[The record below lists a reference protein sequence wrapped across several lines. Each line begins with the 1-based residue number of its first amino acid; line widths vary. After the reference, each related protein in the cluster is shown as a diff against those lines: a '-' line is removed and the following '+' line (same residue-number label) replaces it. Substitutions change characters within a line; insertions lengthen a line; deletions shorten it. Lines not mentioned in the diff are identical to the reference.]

1 MDFKIVESNELGSE
15 TFKDRMRG
23 FVNSFSEFSGIV
35 FWRVG
40 ARCGIQNVRF
50 RSFGF
55 KGSEPGVSG
64 DWLGFRVQG

>member
-23 FVNSFSEFSGIV
+23 FVHSFREFSGILS
-35 FWRVG
+35 WRVG
-40 ARCGIQNVRF
+40 ARSCVQNVRF
-50 RSFGF
+50 RSSGF

-64 DWLGFRVQG
+64 G